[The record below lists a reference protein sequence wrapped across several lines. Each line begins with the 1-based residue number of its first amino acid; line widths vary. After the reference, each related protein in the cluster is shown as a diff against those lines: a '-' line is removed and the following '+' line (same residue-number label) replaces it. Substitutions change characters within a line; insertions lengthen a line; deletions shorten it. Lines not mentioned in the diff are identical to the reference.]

1 MKVISK
7 RNFVGISESARLEQ
21 DNNIDMEKTNLG
33 SINKNMTSHYEDYY
47 SALHNE
53 ELPTK
58 YLKNKHDCDHGRQ
71 RTFNNKCS
79 LCKTNI
85 EDVAHIINECPN
97 MSSRYYLTLRH
108 DTLAKYLFKV
118 HIKKNNPG
126 VTFKDNRHTNLCTNS
141 ANMNTGGTSRLKLLQ
156 KYHTTSQM

>member
-1 MKVISK
+1 MKVISI

-58 YLKNKHDCDHGRQ
+58 YLKNKHTVIMEDNEPLTTNAVSVRQ
-71 RTFNNKCS
+71 T
-79 LCKTNI
+79 
-85 EDVAHIINECPN
+85 
-97 MSSRYYLTLRH
+97 
-108 DTLAKYLFKV
+108 
-118 HIKKNNPG
+118 
-126 VTFKDNRHTNLCTNS
+126 
-141 ANMNTGGTSRLKLLQ
+141 
-156 KYHTTSQM
+156 